1 MPEFLPYFDNPL
13 ALYQSALIGAMVLA
27 CLWETIAP
35 LRTPSRHLA
44 WRWLNN
50 LGLAVLNYGVVL
62 MVMPVVYAT
71 LVKTFDWQQRGLL
84 QRWDVHPAVS
94 FGVLFIALEAL
105 NYLMH
110 RLYHAVPL
118 LWRLH
123 AVHHSDTELD
133 FSTAHRHHT
142 GEALLSAVVSVP
154 VLLLLGPDIRLL
166 LAYQVLAVLVVA
178 LSHANISFGARNS
191 RLLRWVDV
199 TPDFHRVH
207 HSSDVRYTD
216 SHYGTVSPL
225 FDLLLGTAHAP
236 DKVPTQDAELG
247 LEYFR
252 EPRYARLDRLLAMP
266 VVWHRDGR

>member
-1 MPEFLPYFDNPL
+1 MYQA
-13 ALYQSALIGAMVLA
+13 ALLGSLVLA
-27 CLWETIAP
+27 CLWETMAP
-35 LRTPSRHLA
+35 ARQPSPHAL

-50 LGLAVLNYGVVL
+50 FALAILNHT
-62 MVMPVVYAT
+62 VMLLALPVIYAT
-71 LVKTFDWQQRGLL
+71 LVQAMGWQQQGLL
-84 QRWDVHPAVS
+84 QRWDIHPAAA
-94 FGVLFIALEAL
+94 FCILFLALEAV

-110 RLYHAVPL
+110 RLNHAVPL

-142 GEALLSAVVSVP
+142 GEALLGSLVNLP

-178 LSHANISFGARNS
+178 LAHANISFGARANW
-191 RLLRWVDV
+191 LLRWVIV

-207 HSSDVRYTD
+207 HSSDVRFTN
-216 SHYGTVSPL
+216 SHFGTVSPL
-225 FDLLLGTAHAP
+225 FDLLLGTAHTP
-236 DKVPTQDAELG
+236 QQVPALDAELG

-252 EPRYARLDRLLAMP
+252 EPRSQRLDQLLLLP
-266 VVWHRDGR
+266 WRQRR

>member
-1 MPEFLPYFDNPL
+1 MPEFSVYLNDPL
-13 ALYQSALIGAMVLA
+13 ALYQGAMIGSLVLA
-27 CLWETIAP
+27 CLWETLFPA
-35 LRTPSRHLA
+35 RQPSASAA

-50 LGLAVLNYGVVL
+50 LVLAGLNYAVLL
-62 MVMPVVYAT
+62 MVAPVLYAT
-71 LVKTFDWQQRGLL
+71 LAQALGWQQQGLL
-84 QRWDVHPAVS
+84 LRWGVHPVMA
-94 FGVLFIALEAL
+94 FIVLFLAMEAM

-142 GEALLSAVVSVP
+142 GEALLSAVASLP

-178 LSHANISFGARNS
+178 LSHANIRLGARAN
-191 RLLRWVDV
+191 RLLRWVMV
-199 TPDFHRVH
+199 TPEFHRVH

-216 SHYGTVSPL
+216 SHYGAVTPL

-236 DKVPTQDAELG
+236 DKVPAQDAQLG

-252 EPRYARLDRLLAMP
+252 EPRYMRLDRLLAMP
-266 VVWHRDGR
+266 LAWRRDER

>member
-1 MPEFLPYFDNPL
+1 MPDFSTAADRLTFYQT
-13 ALYQSALIGAMVLA
+13 ALLGSLVLA
-27 CLWETIAP
+27 CLWETVVPARVSSP
-35 LRTPSRHLA
+35 HAL

-50 LGLAVLNYGVVL
+50 LALALLNHTVLL
-62 MVMPVVYAT
+62 LAIPVVYVT
-71 LVKTFDWQQRGLL
+71 LVQALGWQQQGLL
-84 QRWDVHPAVS
+84 QRWDFHPVVA
-94 FGVLFIALEAL
+94 FGVLFLALEAM

-154 VLLLLGPDIRLL
+154 VLLLLGPDIRVLL
-166 LAYQVLAVLVVA
+166 VYQVLAVLVVA
-178 LSHANISFGARNS
+178 LSHANIRFGTHTS
-191 RLLRWVDV
+191 QWLRWVIV
-199 TPDFHRVH
+199 TPEFHRVH

-225 FDLLLGTAHAP
+225 FDLMLGTAHAP
-236 DKVPTQDAELG
+236 DKVPAQDAEMG

-252 EPRYARLDRLLAMP
+252 EPRYMRLDRLLAMP
-266 VVWHRDGR
+266 LVWRREAR